1 MPALTFLMTG
11 IFFLDDMLPAK
22 GDLNLRAL
30 KRRAHEGFI
39 HDSIQNRSNVLD
51 LREMNDGGLW
61 FTKERSKNRK
71 NYLDRSVLCWIRGN
85 SDVPLMSGPLIGP
98 LISEQG

>member
-30 KRRAHEGFI
+30 KRRSHEGFI

-51 LREMNDGGLW
+51 LREMNDGRPLVHKAVKG
-61 FTKERSKNRK
+61 KEQKQK
-71 NYLDRSVLCWIRGN
+71 KLLGWICAVLDQR
-85 SDVPLMSGPLIGP
+85 
-98 LISEQG
+98 